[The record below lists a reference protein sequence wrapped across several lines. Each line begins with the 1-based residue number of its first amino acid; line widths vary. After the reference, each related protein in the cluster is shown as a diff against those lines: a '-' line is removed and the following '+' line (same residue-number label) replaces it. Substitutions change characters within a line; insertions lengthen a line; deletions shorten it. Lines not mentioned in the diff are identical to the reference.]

1 MARLQKMGINSQLV
15 RFFSVRSMPIHS
27 YICWG
32 FTFPYIGFLIA
43 LDAFEEID
51 NTLVFAVN
59 LVEDLV
65 HFSGLSVPE
74 GGCGSHLFAAFE
86 GKIRAAGAAPSDF
99 FFLGSGHFAVYNLVL
114 AQ

>member
-1 MARLQKMGINSQLV
+1 MSINSQLV
-15 RFFSVRSMPIHS
+15 RFCSVRSMPIHP

-32 FTFPYIGFLIA
+32 FTFSYIGFLIA

-51 NTLVFAVN
+51 HTLVSAVN

-74 GGCGSHLFAAFE
+74 GRCGSHLFAVFE
-86 GKIRAAGAAPSDF
+86 GEIGAAGATPSNF
-99 FFLGSGHFAVYNLVL
+99 LFLGSGHFAVYNLVL